1 MTKHPQPTGRTPPPP
16 EPIDMVD
23 GIPDRAARA
32 PLWRYLLLVAV
43 GLAWI
48 AVLVY
53 CWLAGNVPTQTP

>member
-1 MTKHPQPTGRTPPPP
+1 MTPRKANPSRPPAEPA

-32 PLWRYLLLVAV
+32 PWWRYALLAALAV
-43 GLAWI
+43 GWV

-53 CWLAGNVPTQTP
+53 CWVAGNVAD